1 MKGAPAP
8 VLHWPKLFEGQV
20 GLHTNKCVSGMG
32 TGRDCWPDGL
42 GDGYSYNGNGDE
54 KVGTSSIMTP
64 NPRGRRRLPLNPRG

>member
-32 TGRDCWPDGL
+32 TGRDCWPDGM
-42 GDGYSYNGNGDE
+42 GDGYGKGYGNGKGYGLVNGNGYGSGWGSNE
-54 KVGTSSIMTP
+54 
-64 NPRGRRRLPLNPRG
+64 

>member
-8 VLHWPKLFEGQV
+8 APLLHWPKLFEGQV

-42 GDGYSYNGNGDE
+42 GDGNGYGDCWGSGYGSGWGFNE
-54 KVGTSSIMTP
+54 
-64 NPRGRRRLPLNPRG
+64 